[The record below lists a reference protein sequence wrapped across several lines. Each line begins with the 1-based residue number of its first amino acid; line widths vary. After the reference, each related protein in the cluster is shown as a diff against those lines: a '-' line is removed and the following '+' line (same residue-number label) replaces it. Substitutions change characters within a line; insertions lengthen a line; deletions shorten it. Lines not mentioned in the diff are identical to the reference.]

1 MKNIILYPL
10 LFMLAFSSCAK
21 KHLMSND
28 QKKENE
34 GYHALTAQKVIE
46 HRKDNKEKH
55 DKIQEENQKAQQEK
69 LSNLNKTNPKIK
81 PVKKRT
87 GEFHFF

>member
-1 MKNIILYPL
+1 MKRNLL
-10 LFMLAFSSCAK
+10 LFIVFIIITCSCAK

-34 GYHALTAQKVIE
+34 GFHALTAQRVIE

-55 DKIQEENQKAQQEK
+55 DKIKEENQKEQQEK
-69 LSNLNKTNPKIK
+69 LADLNKTNPKIK

>member
-1 MKNIILYPL
+1 MKKIILYSMLFIL
-10 LFMLAFSSCAK
+10 LCSSCAK
-21 KHLMSND
+21 KHLMSAE

-34 GYHALTAQKVIE
+34 GFHALTAQKVIE
-46 HRKDNKEKH
+46 HRKENRDKH

-69 LSNLNKTNPKIK
+69 LTNLNKTNPKVK
-81 PVKKRT
+81 PTKKRT